1 MVEMSKQNGK
11 QKTKPEKVKLFS
23 GTPLMCTIN
32 DTTYTAT
39 TATTTTTTR
48 TNTHIFKLL
57 LPLPLLYTTTTRL
70 LLNYYLHF
78 N

>member
-1 MVEMSKQNGK
+1 MSKQNGK

-39 TATTTTTTR
+39 TATTTTTR
-48 TNTHIFKLL
+48 TNTHILQL
-57 LPLPLLYTTTTRL
+57 G
-70 LLNYYLHF
+70 YY
-78 N
+78 